1 MNLNIKKRSLLIYL
15 FIYLLE
21 TKGQGWRKEG
31 QGPKR
36 RNSPLSRLSVHRYE
50 IMDVCPVLLRSYTV
64 PCCNACEGVVAPSS
78 SPLQIHPPS
87 LELLYHPPPTP
98 APTWGWALYLA
109 ILKAFSFHTWGS
121 VTRLSVVQP
130 FDHFSLVT
138 PIIDCSAHPVNVS
151 IFIFYF

>member
-1 MNLNIKKRSLLIYL
+1 MNLKIKKRSL
-15 FIYLLE
+15 FIYWRQKD
-21 TKGQGWRKEG
+21 KGQGRRKEG

-98 APTWGWALYLA
+98 PPTWGWALYLA

-130 FDHFSLVT
+130 FDNFSLVT